1 MNKKEIM
8 EIKKQFTAANCNIT
22 RIAMCYVNHEKEII
36 LSKTEAFLSLPEEEM
51 FKYFDIF
58 RKSLSGSKGKNLY
71 DVDFPVVD
79 GSSEQEN
86 FLNDLRKSKL
96 DDDEILE
103 EFYGRIIDSYDFG
116 ENYLILLIHGLYDIP
131 GKTSDDLM
139 MEDASEEV
147 YEHIMCC
154 ICPVSLSK
162 PGLSV
167 NSEKGKVED
176 RIRDWVVEMPADA
189 FLYPA
194 FNDRS
199 TDIHSMLYYSKKSP
213 VLQQELVY
221 ELTGKE
227 DALLSNEE
235 ECELVA
241 GVLKE
246 GTNITFD
253 TIKSFSE
260 EVMEILEEHEG
271 NTEAVQV
278 SPKQLAGMLEKAGLD
293 AEESANV
300 TNGCKTRLGE
310 KKEIHL
316 SSLVD
321 KNKTTIHTENAS
333 IRIDASYIHDIE
345 TRRIDGRTY
354 IMIPLNENVV
364 EVNGIP
370 VAGIAYK

>member
-1 MNKKEIM
+1 MR
-8 EIKKQFTAANCNIT
+8 FW
-22 RIAMCYVNHEKEII
+22 
-36 LSKTEAFLSLPEEEM
+36 
-51 FKYFDIF
+51 
-58 RKSLSGSKGKNLY
+58 KN
-71 DVDFPVVD
+71 
-79 GSSEQEN
+79 ST
-86 FLNDLRKSKL
+86 
-96 DDDEILE
+96 
-103 EFYGRIIDSYDFG
+103 GRIIDSYDFG

-139 MEDASEEV
+139 LEDASEEV

-300 TNGCKTRLGE
+300 TNGCKTRFGE

-333 IRIDASYIHDIE
+333 IKIDASYIHDIE

>member
-199 TDIHSMLYYSKKSP
+199 TH
-213 VLQQELVY
+213 
-221 ELTGKE
+221 
-227 DALLSNEE
+227 ALLFKEKPSTT
-235 ECELVA
+235 A
-241 GVLKE
+241 G
-246 GTNITFD
+246 
-253 TIKSFSE
+253 
-260 EVMEILEEHEG
+260 
-271 NTEAVQV
+271 
-278 SPKQLAGMLEKAGLD
+278 
-293 AEESANV
+293 
-300 TNGCKTRLGE
+300 TR
-310 KKEIHL
+310 
-316 SSLVD
+316 V
-321 KNKTTIHTENAS
+321 
-333 IRIDASYIHDIE
+333 
-345 TRRIDGRTY
+345 
-354 IMIPLNENVV
+354 
-364 EVNGIP
+364 
-370 VAGIAYK
+370 